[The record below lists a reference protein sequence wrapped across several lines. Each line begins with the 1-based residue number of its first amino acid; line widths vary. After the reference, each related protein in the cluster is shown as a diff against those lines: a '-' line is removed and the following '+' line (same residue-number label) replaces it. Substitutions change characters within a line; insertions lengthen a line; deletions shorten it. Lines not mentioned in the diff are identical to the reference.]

1 MGKKKMW
8 GDPSFYKD
16 DKKIKPGNKPIKILK
31 PKGIILTIES
41 TPSPTASPIESLA
54 KPPNKSPDK
63 PLTKSLI
70 KPTKSPAKPPTKN
83 PAKPRTKSPTAS
95 RTKSPAKPPTKRPAD
110 PPTKNPAASPTKS
123 LTASPTKSVTA
134 SSTKSLTTSPTKSL
148 TASPTKSP
156 AKPPTK
162 SPTEPQTKSP
172 VESPAKRS
180 AELLATSLTEPPT
193 KSSTTSPTTES
204 INIAF
209 SPFTLEIITTSSVNS
224 LIEDGKF
231 SHLSRKYLQNF
242 YREFLDKSVGF
253 RRISFFVKCQNQ
265 STNAIASTYKCI
277 FEMGNVWV
285 DSIGSIP
292 PKHVLDEINERAFRG
307 ENLFDYLSVLHQT
320 NDQNLLGIASVVLS
334 ETAEEVGKE
343 NRQGVDESI
352 SYYRPKTVKLE
363 GMYTFV
369 AASFSL
375 AAGGIIA
382 FVVVGSTRRRTLV
395 HEYPEIFIDASDDRY
410 MDNMSEMSL
419 SVISKTHDMV

>member
-1 MGKKKMW
+1 MRYIAISFFILEGSYALPTSSSKRHRNISSKQPNIRGVSHTFLVTTEERILKQGIQDGEKKNW
-8 GDPSFYKD
+8 GDPSPSFYED
-16 DKKIKPGNKPIKILK
+16 GKKIKPRNKPNKM
-31 PKGIILTIES
+31 
-41 TPSPTASPIESLA
+41 
-54 KPPNKSPDK
+54 NKS
-63 PLTKSLI
+63 
-70 KPTKSPAKPPTKN
+70 
-83 PAKPRTKSPTAS
+83 PAKPRTKSPT
-95 RTKSPAKPPTKRPAD
+95 KPPTKSAN
-110 PPTKNPAASPTKS
+110 PPTKI
-123 LTASPTKSVTA
+123 
-134 SSTKSLTTSPTKSL
+134 
-148 TASPTKSP
+148 P

-162 SPTEPQTKSP
+162 SPQTKSP
-172 VESPAKRS
+172 VESPTKRS
-180 AELLATSLTEPPT
+180 AEIPATSLTKSPITEPPT
-193 KSSTTSPTTES
+193 KSSTDSPSISRSNYQSNRLISSPTPGPNAQPTTSPTTES
-204 INIAF
+204 INIDF

-224 LIEDGKF
+224 LIEDSTF

-253 RRISFFVKCQNQ
+253 RRISFFVRCKNQ

-320 NDQNLLGIASVVLS
+320 NDQNLLRIASVVLS
-334 ETAEEVGKE
+334 ETTETGGEG
-343 NRQGVDESI
+343 NRPRVDGSI
-352 SYYRPKTVKLE
+352 SYYKPKAVKLE

-382 FVVVGSTRRRTLV
+382 FVVVVSTRRRTLV

-419 SVISKTHDMV
+419 SVISKTRDVV